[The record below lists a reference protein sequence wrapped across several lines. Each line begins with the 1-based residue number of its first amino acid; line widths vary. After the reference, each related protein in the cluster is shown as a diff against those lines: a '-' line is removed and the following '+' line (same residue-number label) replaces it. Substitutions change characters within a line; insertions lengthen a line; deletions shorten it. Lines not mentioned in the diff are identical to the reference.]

1 VLVEPTPARPLPVAG
16 RTTGALGLARAVVLL
31 AIAGPG
37 DGQRVGG
44 ELAAAGG
51 GIAAGGVV
59 EATVARLERLGR
71 AAGERQET
79 QRRAEN
85 DRTPAKVRH
94 GRRLTAG
101 RWCRRRR
108 CTRWGGR
115 CRSYPGTGPPA
126 ARNQSCSDRWDRG
139 TRCRRFRAARP
150 PEFPTGR
157 RPTARV
163 RRWSG
168 R

>member
-1 VLVEPTPARPLPVAG
+1 GRDQVGIRRTAEGRGVAAGLRAHQLPGLIVNVPLGAADGHEGVLVEPTPARPLPVAG

-94 GRRLTAG
+94 
-101 RWCRRRR
+101 
-108 CTRWGGR
+108 
-115 CRSYPGTGPPA
+115 
-126 ARNQSCSDRWDRG
+126 
-139 TRCRRFRAARP
+139 
-150 PEFPTGR
+150 
-157 RPTARV
+157 
-163 RRWSG
+163 
-168 R
+168 